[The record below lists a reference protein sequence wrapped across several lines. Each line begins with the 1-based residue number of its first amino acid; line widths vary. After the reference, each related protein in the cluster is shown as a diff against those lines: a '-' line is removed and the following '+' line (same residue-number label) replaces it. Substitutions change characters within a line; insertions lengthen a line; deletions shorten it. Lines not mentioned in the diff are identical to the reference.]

1 MNKVILIGTVNYPPR
16 YNETSYGSVMNVVI
30 KTTHRY
36 KNNTGEIVEKSQQ
49 TRAALWGKLA
59 ELHRGVQQHDLISLE
74 GRLQNKKVQDKSGA
88 EVWQTEVVCNSFE
101 VLVGEEEDDVMSR
114 ERPEQTP
121 PKQTPP
127 TEETVTDEYTDDDI
141 PF

>member
-1 MNKVILIGTVNYPPR
+1 MNKVILVGEVVYPPR
-16 YNETSYGSVMNVVI
+16 YNETNYGAVLNVMV

-36 KNNTGEIVEKSQQ
+36 KNNSGEIVERAQQ

-59 ELHRGVQQHDLISLE
+59 ELNRSVNKDDLVSLE

-88 EVWQTEVVCNSFE
+88 ETWQTEVVCNAFE
-101 VLVGEEEDDVMSR
+101 VLVGGHGDQYQEPDAEN
-114 ERPEQTP
+114 QAP
-121 PKQTPP
+121 PKQ
-127 TEETVTDEYTDDDI
+127 ETVVDDFGDDDI